1 MNKLHITS
9 IISSFSALAAM
20 IAMVYAVD
28 TRYVHASDFNQFQ
41 QAYLEGQV
49 RDLRQEL
56 REAERAGDEAWEDDV
71 MVEME
76 ELLDQLCLDFPDS
89 RYCRGD

>member
-1 MNKLHITS
+1 MNKLHLSS
-9 IISSFSALAAM
+9 IIASFTSLASV
-20 IAMVYAVD
+20 IAIVYAVD
-28 TRYVHASDFNQFQ
+28 SRYVHASDFDHFQ

-56 REAERAGDEAWEDDV
+56 REAERAGDEDWEDDV

-89 RYCRGD
+89 RYCRGE